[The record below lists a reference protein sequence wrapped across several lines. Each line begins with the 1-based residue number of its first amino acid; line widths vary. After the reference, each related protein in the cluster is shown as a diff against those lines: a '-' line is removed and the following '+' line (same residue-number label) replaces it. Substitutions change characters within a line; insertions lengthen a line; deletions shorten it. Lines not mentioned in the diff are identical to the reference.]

1 MRFIRSKKTEADT
14 AAARLISVAQK
25 YLGYTTDLGGRNK
38 FGLAVGYDSQPW
50 AGAFVQYC
58 LKQAGVDSPSF
69 VYTPAA
75 LADYI
80 RSGNYSR
87 EPRPGSIA
95 LFNFSSNTGHA
106 ADPFGMMHCGVVTD
120 IREFEASGRFITVEG
135 NTEGTTTFSKRDG
148 VHQKVRNVNDVVIF
162 CHPAMAAAFNGSLLK
177 LLDRGRTKFNGE
189 DMKDIAAIAADPK
202 PLELKTA
209 VRPGDRNRRIEV
221 IQLALALVTD
231 IRGAELG
238 KWCPITIAACS
249 RYQRSLGYVGK
260 DVTGLPTPAVLRRL
274 AADTGLFTVDQ

>member
-25 YLGYTTDLGGRNK
+25 YLGYTVDLGGRNK

-50 AGAFVQYC
+50 AGAFVEVC
-58 LKQAGVDSPSF
+58 LREAGLKGPSF

-75 LADYI
+75 LAEYI
-80 RSGNYSR
+80 RDGNFSR
-87 EPRPGSIA
+87 DPRPGSIA

-120 IREFEASGRFITVEG
+120 IREFEASGRFITIEG

-148 VHQKVRNVNDVVIF
+148 VHQRVRSINDVVIF

-249 RYQRSLGYVGK
+249 RYQRTMGYVGK
-260 DVTGLPTPAVLRRL
+260 DVNGLPGAAVLNRL
-274 AADTGLFTVDQ
+274 SKDTGLFSL

>member
-1 MRFIRSKKTEADT
+1 MFRKKQAPGAV
-14 AAARLISVAQK
+14 AALLVKTAQK
-25 YLGYTTDLGGRNK
+25 YLGYTSDLGGKNI
-38 FGLAVGYDSQPW
+38 FGQKVGYDSQPW
-50 AGAFVQYC
+50 AGSFVEVC
-58 LKQAGVDSPSF
+58 LREAGLKGPSF

-80 RSGNYSR
+80 RSGNFSR

-106 ADPFGMMHCGVVTD
+106 ADQFGMMHCGVVTD

-135 NTEGTTTFSKRDG
+135 NVEGTTTFSKRDG
-148 VHQKVRNVNDVVIF
+148 VHQRVRSINDVVIF
-162 CHPAMAAAFNGSLLK
+162 CHPAAAGKSNGLLK

-209 VRPGDRNRRIEV
+209 VRPGDRNKKIEV

-249 RYQRSLGYVGK
+249 RYQRTMGYVGK
-260 DVTGLPTPAVLRRL
+260 DVNGLPGAAVLNRL
-274 AADTGLFTVDQ
+274 SKDTGLFSL

>member
-1 MRFIRSKKTEADT
+1 MFRKRQAPG
-14 AAARLISVAQK
+14 AAAALLVKTAQK
-25 YLGYTTDLGGRNK
+25 YLGYTADLGGRNI
-38 FGLAVGYDSQPW
+38 FGQKVGYDSQPW

-58 LKQAGVDSPSF
+58 LKESGIDSPSF

-75 LADYI
+75 LAEYI
-80 RSGNYSR
+80 RDGNFSR
-87 EPRPGSIA
+87 DPRPGSIA

-106 ADPFGMMHCGVVTD
+106 ADQFGMMHCGVVTD

-135 NTEGTTTFSKRDG
+135 NVEGTTTFSKRDG
-148 VHQKVRNVNDVVIF
+148 VHQRVRSINDVVIF
-162 CHPAMAAAFNGSLLK
+162 CHPAAAGKSNGLLK

-209 VRPGDRNRRIEV
+209 VRPGDRNKKIEV

-249 RYQRSLGYVGK
+249 RYQRTMGYVGK
-260 DVTGLPTPAVLRRL
+260 DVNGLPGAAVLNRL
-274 AADTGLFTVDQ
+274 SKDTGLFSL